1 MKVEKNQ
8 NPFIFLAT
16 YWNLSS
22 KSDNLIISFLKSGK
36 FGPVLVWKILCKG
49 QNHFFQV
56 KIWQNFAQSKK
67 TLVILVI
74 NQPQEELAKFGYKS
88 EGNVKIF

>member
-22 KSDNLIISFLKSGK
+22 TSGDLIISFLKSGK
-36 FGPVLVWKILCKG
+36 FGPVLAWKILHKC
-49 QNHFFQV
+49 QNHIFQV
-56 KIWQNFAQSKK
+56 KIWQNFAQRKK
-67 TLVILVI
+67 PAGHTGD
-74 NQPQEELAKFGYKS
+74 QPTTRGISQIWLQVRGQH
-88 EGNVKIF
+88 